1 MWSNRSSSA
10 NSDTAIGQT
19 AEMPISCMG
28 ANDIGLNPDEDHES
42 VAEPEDFPPDQDW
55 IRRSFWVKELENAR
69 RRKTWTRVNRLYTE
83 KTAAQIASDL
93 RSAHHRDPTKLRV
106 KGVLPGDKWD
116 TRWNSSPEGPEGQYS
131 IWVRF
136 LGHEDSTA
144 LH

>member
-1 MWSNRSSSA
+1 VCANRSSSA
-10 NSDTAIGQT
+10 NSDTGLRQTSEVLNSSADANVIG
-19 AEMPISCMG
+19 S
-28 ANDIGLNPDEDHES
+28 NPDDDRES

-93 RSAHHRDPTKLRV
+93 RSAHHRDPKKLRV

-136 LGHEDSTA
+136 LGHEA
-144 LH
+144 

>member
-19 AEMPISCMG
+19 AEMPISYMG
-28 ANDIGLNPDEDHES
+28 ANDIGLIPDQDHES

-136 LGHEDSTA
+136 LGHEA
-144 LH
+144 

>member
-1 MWSNRSSSA
+1 VPNCSA
-10 NSDTAIGQT
+10 DAIV
-19 AEMPISCMG
+19 
-28 ANDIGLNPDEDHES
+28 IGSNPDDDRES

-55 IRRSFWVKELENAR
+55 IRRSFWVKTLHIAR
-69 RRKTWTRVNRLYTE
+69 QRKTWIRVNRLYTE

-93 RSAHHRDPTKLRV
+93 RSAHHRDPKKLRV

-136 LGHEDSTA
+136 LGHEA
-144 LH
+144 